1 MITKYLRLLV
11 LAALTSAPSYGQAQ
25 PDQAP
30 EQGEVA
36 DESAQA
42 PETRAEPQPPA
53 DEWSTEQEGNEWGPP
68 PGEVEEDDR
77 ALDARLRTLDAY
89 LKDTQSGQRR
99 YFASWLV
106 LSGTLIAGSTYFG
119 LNEDVPG
126 VRAGWFTSVALSTT
140 SLGLLFMRRGPGL
153 RMHSRF
159 ARMPDGSSEQ
169 KRAKVAAGEK
179 FLSEM
184 ANKDKRATSYIAHLL
199 GAGAAGASAV
209 GLSLAYSYNLKE
221 GLRRLFGTLLVSEL
235 IILSRPV
242 RSIAYYERYSTS
254 PKSIQLALA
263 PWSDGKS
270 YGLGLS
276 GRF

>member
-1 MITKYLRLLV
+1 MYLRLLFV
-11 LAALTSAPSYGQAQ
+11 AALASAPSVSRAQ
-25 PDQAP
+25 D
-30 EQGEVA
+30 A
-36 DESAQA
+36 DEPVEREDSAPVITEA
-42 PETRAEPQPPA
+42 PSSNVSPDVVA

-68 PGEVEEDDR
+68 PGEVEDDDG
-77 ALDARLRTLDAY
+77 ALDARLSTLDAY
-89 LKDTQSGQRR
+89 LKDVQSGQRR
-99 YFASWLV
+99 YFASWLI
-106 LSGTLIAGSTYFG
+106 LSGTLIGGSTYFG
-119 LNEDVPG
+119 LNEDTPG

-140 SLGLLFMRRGPGL
+140 SLGLLFLRRGPGL

-159 ARMPDGSSEQ
+159 ARMPDDSTQQ

-179 FLSEM
+179 LLAAM

-254 PKSIQLALA
+254 PKSVQLAVA
-263 PWSDGKS
+263 PWSDGRS
-270 YGLGLS
+270 YGFGLS